1 MEDLEI
7 DIILGKGPGAK
18 SMRLGIQRFTLIG
31 ATTNAGRLS
40 KPLRDRFGMS
50 HRMEFYTDQELEE

>member
-1 MEDLEI
+1 
-7 DIILGKGPGAK
+7 
-18 SMRLGIQRFTLIG
+18 MRLGIQRFTLIG

-50 HRMEFYTDQELEE
+50 HRMEFYTDQELERIIKEVQIF